1 MRTSPVRCSGVK
13 LAMVAVFLLCAAT
26 AARAQNITQIMAA
39 YPRFGTFSRL
49 LSATGVIN
57 EVESRKSLTLLV
69 PSNSVLDP
77 VVAANGNLTLSEVG
91 DVIRYHVLL
100 QYLDVSE
107 LQHIGNSSMLV
118 TTLYQTTGRAANE
131 DGFVNVT
138 DAANGAV
145 LVGPPIAGAPMQAA
159 ILTNI
164 TQIPYNYSLY
174 EINGVLIPVGLA
186 SAPPAAPT
194 PAPIPAP
201 APVPVSAAPV
211 PSPATTTAPTL
222 APSTSPVLTPTPATA
237 SPTPTPTAAAP
248 SPITAAPT
256 STSTPV
262 PSAAPVIAPVIA
274 SPPAPPTSPAEA
286 PAASQNTSRPSGAPV
301 FLRPTLYTFALCGVL
316 ITLVLVL

>member
-1 MRTSPVRCSGVK
+1 MRTSPVRCSGAK

-39 YPRFGTFSRL
+39 YPRFSTFVTL
-49 LSATGVIN
+49 LSSTGVIN

-77 VVAANGNLTLSEVG
+77 VVATNGNLSLSEVG

-131 DGFVNVT
+131 DGFVNIT

-194 PAPIPAP
+194 PAPIPAA
-201 APVPVSAAPV
+201 APVPLSAAPV
-211 PSPATTTAPTL
+211 PGPATTAPTL
-222 APSTSPVLTPTPATA
+222 APSISPVLTPTPATA

-262 PSAAPVIAPVIA
+262 PSAAPAIAPVVA
-274 SPPAPPTSPAEA
+274 SPPAPPTSPAET
-286 PAASQNTSRPSGAPV
+286 PAASQSTTRPSEAPV
-301 FLRPTLYTFALCGVL
+301 FLRPTLYTCGVL
-316 ITLVLVL
+316 ISLVLVL